1 MHWQEMVLSVNW
13 SHASRS
19 YVKISYSPQLSE
31 KYKQNFKI
39 IIFCSYMYQ
48 FLKFNQQEARVF
60 FKTTC
65 IKFSYFRLISINSLR
80 EIFVYIECRKTTKLK
95 NKYRA
100 VCRDTIALLQCMNP
114 VFMSKF
120 SCCTNFYKNL
130 ENDT

>member
-1 MHWQEMVLSVNW
+1 MHWQEMGLSVNW

-19 YVKISYSPQLSE
+19 YVKIAYSPQLSE

-65 IKFSYFRLISINSLR
+65 MIFSYFRLISINSHR
-80 EIFVYIECRKTTKLK
+80 EIFLYSCEMQENYKTKK
-95 NKYRA
+95 QVQSSMQGYNCFASMHESSFY
-100 VCRDTIALLQCMNP
+100 VEIFLLHE
-114 VFMSKF
+114 F
-120 SCCTNFYKNL
+120 L
-130 ENDT
+130 